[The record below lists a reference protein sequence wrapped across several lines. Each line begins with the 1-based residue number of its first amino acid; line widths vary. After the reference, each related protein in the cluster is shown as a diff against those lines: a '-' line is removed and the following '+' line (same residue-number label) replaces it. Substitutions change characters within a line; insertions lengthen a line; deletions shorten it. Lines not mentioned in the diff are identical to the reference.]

1 MKLVSVKSNMIS
13 INGNAATMLDVLVC
27 VVVSNGLNFIKLGYR
42 KRTVLKDLQN
52 IKGKRIISIPW
63 LIKTTNEFGSVLD
76 IKDLDINSTI
86 NIRGNNR

>member
-13 INGNAATMLDVLVC
+13 INGNAVTMLDVLVC